1 MGNTVTSSVRLTSQV
16 TMLILVMLV
25 LVTMANG
32 QDSSC
37 HLPAGDAGLCVDIA
51 QCGHLTK
58 LISNLQKPFPRDVS
72 LLIRDSFLCGS
83 SGTSVSVCCPRSGLV
98 TPVTGQPETET
109 FPRRSEPE
117 CAMQAGAGA
126 QCVTYSQ
133 CSPFVQL
140 LVNIKKPLDP
150 VVPAM
155 IRSSFLCGTDDS
167 SGRIVPKICCP
178 SAALTA
184 NQKPETSTPKEP
196 ENKYQSHPGIQ
207 LIADKDSCGRGQPD
221 KRIVGGQDAPQG
233 KFPWLVNL
241 GYQQDSKGEKVFKC
255 GGSLIGPR
263 HIVTAAHCVTQLP
276 RGFVLTTIRV
286 GEHDLDKDVDCDPPA
301 TCPPPQDI
309 AVEDIIFHPS
319 YGSPEAFQNDIAV
332 VALSRNVTQ
341 NEFVVPICLPWED
354 DNESYLDGGRSGPLS
369 PITEVAGWGA
379 TTITGRK
386 PANILQYLDVSVTD
400 TQECKNIYKE
410 RGGILGE
417 KQICAG
423 GVKGKDSCVGDSGSA
438 LMRSLPDSARSG
450 LDRWDLIGVVSFG
463 PRLCGTEGV
472 PGVYT
477 RVNSYLEWILDTVNS
492 SR

>member
-1 MGNTVTSSVRLTSQV
+1 MPG
-16 TMLILVMLV
+16 ILY
-25 LVTMANG
+25 
-32 QDSSC
+32 
-37 HLPAGDAGLCVDIA
+37 
-51 QCGHLTK
+51 
-58 LISNLQKPFPRDVS
+58 
-72 LLIRDSFLCGS
+72 
-83 SGTSVSVCCPRSGLV
+83 
-98 TPVTGQPETET
+98 
-109 FPRRSEPE
+109 
-117 CAMQAGAGA
+117 
-126 QCVTYSQ
+126 YSD
-133 CSPFVQL
+133 
-140 LVNIKKPLDP
+140 NILF
-150 VVPAM
+150 
-155 IRSSFLCGTDDS
+155 RSSFLCGTDDS

-207 LIADKDSCGRGQPD
+207 LIADKDSCGKGKPD
-221 KRIVGGQDAPQG
+221 QRIVGGQDAPQG

-400 TQECKNIYKE
+400 AQECKNIYKE

-423 GVKGKDSCVGDSGSA
+423 GVKGKVSIHFQTLQNKDFHPYKLFTGLLRWWQWQCSHAEPPWLSPEWPGQVGPHRRGQLRPEAVWDWGG
-438 LMRSLPDSARSG
+438 ARG
-450 LDRWDLIGVVSFG
+450 EVLDKI
-463 PRLCGTEGV
+463 E
-472 PGVYT
+472 
-477 RVNSYLEWILDTVNS
+477 NM
-492 SR
+492 